1 MVAKGGSVDMEN
13 IKVRLVA
20 MAGESPKCPH
30 CDHLS
35 SVVAYLASIG
45 VKFNVKQFP
54 WKTWPALLAAKGF
67 ITINYPE
74 NVLFPGDSSESAAK
88 AKGISALTLNER
100 KLLAS
105 ALDSKEH
112 PLQFQNAADKKG
124 MSFSH
129 TTLNSLTYTI

>member
-1 MVAKGGSVDMEN
+1 
-13 IKVRLVA
+13 
-20 MAGESPKCPH
+20 MAT
-30 CDHLS
+30 
-35 SVVAYLASIG
+35 YLGSIG
-45 VKFNVKQFP
+45 VKFNAKQFP
-54 WKTWPALLAAKGF
+54 WKTWTTLLANKGF

-105 ALDSKEH
+105 ALDSKERR
-112 PLQFQNAADKKG
+112 LQSQNAADKKG